1 MASAEDYA
9 NWIVSNQDKKGTPEF
24 DTVAQAYKV
33 ARGQSSQTKPP
44 SEMNWKEVGENAW
57 QNLPK
62 SVGNVIG
69 GVAEAVASPIQ
80 TAKTA
85 LDIGAGALQ
94 NVLPERL
101 VQAVGED
108 KASRQ
113 LASALGKEYAK
124 KYGTMEGFKEAVAT
138 DPAGVMAD
146 VSTVLT
152 AGGAGATKLG
162 QLGQTG
168 KAAQLGRALGNVG
181 ETLST
186 AGSYT
191 DPLANALRATGKA
204 YDIGAGG
211 AKKLVGMTAGVG
223 EDALSQA
230 YKAGQTGGQR
240 GATFLENMRGE
251 SEMTD
256 VLQAAKTNLQE
267 MGRQK
272 QADYR
277 ANMAN
282 VKNDKSIL
290 DFTGIDKSLADAEKY
305 SSYKGQT
312 INQAAADALNE
323 IKTTVEDWKK
333 LDPAEFHTPEGM
345 DNLKQAIWDSM
356 EKIPDNSKRAQT
368 AAKEVYNSVKS
379 EISAQAPEY
388 SKAMKEYTSATETIQ
403 EIEKALSLRN
413 KAAADTSMRKLQSL
427 MRNNANTNYG
437 YRMKLAEQLE
447 KAGGQEMMPAL
458 AGQALSQWTPRGI
471 QRAAAGPSA
480 IVAYGAGGLP
490 LAVADLAVSSP
501 RLMGE
506 VAYKGGQLSS
516 ALRNAGQKAQ
526 LPLNAANVDPRI
538 LANYLYQINPQGQ
551 Q

>member
-33 ARGQSSQTKPP
+33 ARGQFAQTKPP
-44 SEMNWKEVGENAW
+44 SEMSWKEVGESAW

-80 TAKTA
+80 TTKTA

-94 NVLPERL
+94 NILPEKL

-108 KASRQ
+108 KASREV
-113 LASALGKEYAK
+113 ASALGQEYAK
-124 KYGTMEGFKEAVAT
+124 KYGTMAGFKEALAK
-138 DPAGVMAD
+138 DPASVMAD
-146 VSTVLT
+146 LSTVAT
-152 AGGAGATKLG
+152 GGGSIAAKVPTLAK
-162 QLGQTG
+162 TG
-168 KAAQLGRALGNVG
+168 EV
-181 ETLST
+181 LSKV
-186 AGSYT
+186 GSYT
-191 DPLANALRATGKA
+191 DPLVNALRATGKA
-204 YDIGAGG
+204 YDIGSSG

-267 MGRQK
+267 LGRQK

-323 IKTTVEDWKK
+323 IKTTVENWKK

-403 EIEKALSLRN
+403 EIEKALSLGN
-413 KAAADTSMRKLQSL
+413 KASADTSMRKLQSL

-458 AGQALSQWTPRGI
+458 AGQALNQWTPRGI

-480 IVAYGAGGLP
+480 LVAYGAGGLP
-490 LAVADLAVSSP
+490 LAAADLAVSSP

-516 ALRNAGQKAQ
+516 ALRKAGEKAQ
-526 LPLNAANVDPRI
+526 LPFNAANIDPRV
-538 LANYLYQINPQGQ
+538 LANYLYQINPKGQ

>member
-33 ARGQSSQTKPP
+33 ARGQSAQTKPP
-44 SEMNWKEVGENAW
+44 SEMNWKEVGESAW

-69 GVAEAVASPIQ
+69 GVAEAVAHPLQ

-94 NVLPERL
+94 NVLPEKL

-108 KASRQ
+108 KASRDV
-113 LASALGKEYAK
+113 ASALGQEYAK
-124 KYGTMEGFKEAVAT
+124 KYGTMAGFKEALAK

-146 VSTVLT
+146 LSTVAT
-152 AGGAGATKLG
+152 GGGSIAAKVPSLAK
-162 QLGQTG
+162 TG
-168 KAAQLGRALGNVG
+168 EV
-181 ETLST
+181 LSKV
-186 AGSYT
+186 GSYT

-204 YDIGAGG
+204 YEIGASG

-290 DFTGIDKSLADAEKY
+290 DFTGIDKSLVDAEKY

-323 IKTTVEDWKK
+323 IKTTVENWKK

-379 EISAQAPEY
+379 EISKQAPEY
-388 SKAMKEYTSATETIQ
+388 SKAMKEYTNASETIQ
-403 EIEKALSLRN
+403 EIEKALSLGN
-413 KAAADTSMRKLQSL
+413 KASADTSMRKLQSL

-480 IVAYGAGGLP
+480 LVAYGAGGLP
-490 LAVADLAVSSP
+490 LAAADLAVSSP

-506 VAYKGGQLSS
+506 VAYKGGQLSN
-516 ALRNAGQKAQ
+516 ALRNVGQKAQ
-526 LPLNAANVDPRI
+526 MPLNAANVDPRV

>member
-33 ARGQSSQTKPP
+33 AREQSIQTKPAGDM
-44 SEMNWKEVGENAW
+44 SWKEVGESAW

-62 SVGNVIG
+62 SVGGVIG
-69 GVAEAVASPIQ
+69 GVAEAVTSPVKTLSGISDLLQ
-80 TAKTA
+80 GGLAKVMPESMQA
-85 LDIGAGALQ
+85 KEAKPAIERGQQAGQ
-94 NVLPERL
+94 
-101 VQAVGED
+101 
-108 KASRQ
+108 
-113 LASALGKEYAK
+113 ALGEFYKQR
-124 KYGTMEGFKEAVAT
+124 YGSERGLKEALAT
-138 DPAGVMAD
+138 DPASVMAD
-146 VSTVLT
+146 ISTIAT
-152 AGGAGATKLG
+152 GGGAAASKVPVLAR
-162 QLGQTG
+162 TG
-168 KAAQLGRALGNVG
+168 EV
-181 ETLST
+181 LSKI
-186 AGSYT
+186 GSAT
-191 DPLANALRATGKA
+191 DPLVNALRATGKA

-251 SEMTD
+251 AEMTD
-256 VLQAAKTNLQE
+256 VLDAAKANLQE

-272 QADYR
+272 QRAYR
-277 ANMAN
+277 SNMAN

-290 DFTGIDKSLADAEKY
+290 DFSGIDKSLADAEKY

-312 INQAAADALNE
+312 INQAAADALSE
-323 IKTTVEDWKK
+323 IKTTVDNWKK

-368 AAKEVYNSVKS
+368 AAKEIYNSVKS
-379 EISAQAPEY
+379 EISKQAPEY
-388 SKAMKEYTSATETIQ
+388 SKAMKEYTDASEKIQ
-403 EIEKALSLRN
+403 EIERALSQGH
-413 KAAADTSMRKLQSL
+413 KASADTSMRKLQSL

-437 YRMKLAEQLE
+437 YRMNLAKELEQ
-447 KAGGQEMMPAL
+447 AGGHEMMPAL
-458 AGQALSQWTPRGI
+458 AGQALNQWTPRGI

-480 IVAYGAGGLP
+480 LVAYGTGGLP
-490 LAVADLAVSSP
+490 LAAADLAVSSP

-506 VAYKGGQLSS
+506 VAYKGGQLSRG
-516 ALRNAGQKAQ
+516 LRQAGQKAQ
-526 LPLNAANVDPRI
+526 LPLNAANIDPRV
-538 LANYLYQINPQGQ
+538 LANYLYQINQQGQ

>member
-33 ARGQSSQTKPP
+33 ARGQSAQTKPP
-44 SEMNWKEVGENAW
+44 SEMNWLEVGKEAT
-57 QNLPK
+57 QNFLPDVYN
-62 SVGNVIG
+62 VGKQAV
-69 GVAEAVASPIQ
+69 EAIASPVKTLSGVSDLLQ
-80 TAKTA
+80 GGLAKVIPESMQSPKA
-85 LDIGAGALQ
+85 KPAVERGQQAG
-94 NVLPERL
+94 
-101 VQAVGED
+101 
-108 KASRQ
+108 
-113 LASALGKEYAK
+113 SAIAKELS
-124 KYGTMEGFKEAVAT
+124 KYGTVEGLKEKIAT
-138 DPAGVMAD
+138 HPAEVLAD
-146 VSTVLT
+146 FSTILT
-152 AGGAGATKLG
+152 AGGATASKLPM
-162 QLGQTG
+162 LAKTG
-168 KAAQLGRALGNVG
+168 EVISK
-181 ETLST
+181 
-186 AGSYT
+186 AGSYI
-191 DPLANALRATGKA
+191 DPLAMALRTTGKA

-211 AKKLVGMTAGVG
+211 AKKLAGMTAGVG

-230 YKAGQTGGQR
+230 YKAGQSGGQR
-240 GATFLENMRGE
+240 GATFLQNMRGE

-256 VLQAAKTNLQE
+256 VLEAAKANLQE

-272 QADYR
+272 QRDYR
-277 ANMAN
+277 ANMAS
-282 VKNDKSIL
+282 VKSDKSVL
-290 DFTGIDKSLADAEKY
+290 DFTGIDKSLSDAEKY

-312 INQAAADALNE
+312 LNQAAADALGE
-323 IKTTVEDWKK
+323 IKATVEKWKT

-345 DNLKQAIWDSM
+345 DALKQAIWDSM

-368 AAKEVYNSVKS
+368 AAKEVYNTVKA
-379 EISAQAPEY
+379 EISKQAPEY
-388 SKAMKEYTSATETIQ
+388 SKAMKEYTDASDQIK
-403 EIEKALSLRN
+403 EIERALSLGN

-447 KAGGQEMMPAL
+447 QAGGRELMPAL
-458 AGQALSQWTPRGI
+458 AGQSLSQWTPRGI

-480 IVAYGAGGLP
+480 LVAYGAGGLP
-490 LAVADLAVSSP
+490 LAAADLAVSSP

-516 ALRNAGQKAQ
+516 ALRGAAQKAQ
-526 LPLNAANVDPRI
+526 APLNAANIDPRI

>member
-44 SEMNWKEVGENAW
+44 SEMNWKEVGESAW

-69 GVAEAVASPIQ
+69 GVAEAVAHPID
-80 TAKTA
+80 T
-85 LDIGAGALQ
+85 LQ
-94 NVLPERL
+94 NVGNLAVGAYSKALPESVSKFL
-101 VQAVGED
+101 KEKSSPQAQTNIAEAEKV
-108 KASRQ
+108 A
-113 LASALGKEYAK
+113 AALGQEYAK

-152 AGGAGATKLG
+152 GGGAAASKVPALAKTG
-162 QLGQTG
+162 Q
-168 KAAQLGRALGNVG
+168 V
-181 ETLST
+181 LSK

-204 YDIGAGG
+204 YDIGASG
-211 AKKLVGMTAGVG
+211 AKKLVGMTSGVG

-230 YKAGQTGGQR
+230 YKAGQSGGQR

-256 VLQAAKTNLQE
+256 VLEAAKANLQE

-272 QADYR
+272 QRDYR
-277 ANMAN
+277 ANMAS
-282 VKNDKSIL
+282 VKSDKSVL
-290 DFTGIDKSLADAEKY
+290 DFTGIDKSLVDAEKY

-312 INQAAADALNE
+312 LNQAAADALGE
-323 IKTTVEDWKK
+323 IKATVDKWKT

-345 DNLKQAIWDSM
+345 DALKQAIWDSM

-379 EISAQAPEY
+379 EISKQAPEY
-388 SKAMKEYTSATETIQ
+388 SKAMKEYTDASDQIK
-403 EIEKALSLRN
+403 EIERALSLGN

-447 KAGGQEMMPAL
+447 QAGGRELMPAL

-480 IVAYGAGGLP
+480 LVAYGTGGLP
-490 LAVADLAVSSP
+490 LAAADLAVSSP

-516 ALRNAGQKAQ
+516 ALRGAAQKAQ
-526 LPLNAANVDPRI
+526 APLNAANIDPRI